1 MTAGVAVASTPRI
14 APPAWAI
21 SAAARTSI
29 TSQVGLTDASIQT
42 TAVSPGR
49 TAASSALAVSGDADA
64 PGGPAAPGSADAP
77 ASKNVTPTPRRPAR
91 RRSQSAAPWYITCG
105 ATTCSPLRTVSK
117 NVATPA
123 SPEANTRASS
133 APSSRAST
141 SSTCAQVGL
150 PERL

>member
-1 MTAGVAVASTPRI
+1 M
-14 APPAWAI
+14 
-21 SAAARTSI
+21 
-29 TSQVGLTDASIQT
+29 LSIQT

-49 TAASSALAVSGDADA
+49 IAASSALAD
-64 PGGPAAPGSADAP
+64 PGGAP

-91 RRSQSAAPWYITCG
+91 RRSQSAAPWYITRG

-117 NVATPA
+117 NVAIPA

-141 SSTCAQVGL
+141 SSTCVQVGL